1 MTSNVDS
8 LRSRNLNDQNLLKLI
23 STEVTSSK
31 PQNPKTPKPLNHKY
45 IQALDNFIL
54 I

>member
-31 PQNPKTPKPLNHKY
+31 PVSPNNS
-45 IQALDNFIL
+45 ISMIIGN
-54 I
+54 